1 MAEHN
6 RAHDH
11 DTCISL
17 ERAYCVVA
25 FETLS
30 IIHQTARSCKLRS
43 LIALNSHL
51 RKIMSDVG
59 LSLLAP
65 LSSITAIG
73 HTHESPATKGT
84 AVNCK
89 YRAGAIKS
97 EDD

>member
-1 MAEHN
+1 MTTT
-6 RAHDH
+6 RA
-11 DTCISL
+11 SL
-17 ERAYCVVA
+17 SYCVVA
-25 FETLS
+25 FQTLS
-30 IIHQTARSCKLRS
+30 IIDQTARSCKLRS

>member
-1 MAEHN
+1 
-6 RAHDH
+6 
-11 DTCISL
+11 
-17 ERAYCVVA
+17 
-25 FETLS
+25 
-30 IIHQTARSCKLRS
+30 
-43 LIALNSHL
+43 
-51 RKIMSDVG
+51 MSDVG

-89 YRAGAIKS
+89 YRAGAIIS